1 MCWRLSLTPIQ
12 SHTAVLELREL
23 IATRDPLFID
33 DGDGFALALNHPAA
47 KETIVEFTQRR
58 TVKIIAGMLLLA
70 AISQPIYTALYLG
83 APEIDR
89 QLIWGLE
96 GLLFVL
102 LAAFAGSALV
112 MARRYT
118 LGFSAIAFSAVLNV
132 VQVGVGLTQF
142 GPFGEAAEANAEFSG
157 VATSVVAFS
166 FFGYNAAKILL
177 GLAAI
182 VFGMSRMSE
191 GGKVLGSITVLIG
204 AIAFVANTLVLLF
217 GLQGFLPSPVAGGSG
232 VLATLLLAICL
243 FGLRSE
249 D

>member
-1 MCWRLSLTPIQ
+1 MELTQ
-12 SHTAVLELREL
+12 S
-23 IATRDPLFID
+23 
-33 DGDGFALALNHPAA
+33 
-47 KETIVEFTQRR
+47 R
-58 TVKIIAGMLLLA
+58 TVKVVAVLLLLA

-83 APEIDR
+83 APDFNR
-89 QLIWGLE
+89 QFLWGLE

-112 MARRYT
+112 MAKRYT

-142 GPFGEAAEANAEFSG
+142 GPFRMAAESNADFSD
-157 VATSVVAFS
+157 VASSVVAFS

-177 GLAAI
+177 GLAAV
-182 VFGMSRMSE
+182 VFGMAKMSQGSKAL
-191 GGKVLGSITVLIG
+191 GGATVLIG
-204 AIAFVANTLVLLF
+204 AIAFVANTLVMMF

-232 VLATLLLAICL
+232 VLATLLLALCL
-243 FGLRSE
+243 FSVSNE